1 MEAKRELSSVDLAAV
16 ARELSRHTGAR
27 LDKAYLYGNDLVR
40 LRLRDFDFGRLELLC
55 EIGDVKRVH
64 RADPD
69 RVPDAPG
76 RPPDFAMMLR
86 SRLANTELAAVE
98 QYEFDR
104 ILVFTFDGEEATHTL
119 IVELFGDGNVAV
131 VDPSGRVI
139 DSLRT
144 VRLKSR
150 TVVSG
155 AQYEHPASRVNPL
168 TVDRDGFAARMGDSD
183 TDVVRT
189 LATQLNLGGTWAEEL
204 CTRAGVEK
212 GLAIADAEEA
222 IFDAL
227 YAELESLSDTLA
239 SGDFQPRLYRAD
251 NDVVDVAPVPLEER
265 ATLEREAF
273 DEFQAALDAYFHALE
288 TTDDETADRPDFE
301 ERIAKYERMIDQQEA
316 AIEEFEEAAE
326 AERAKAEALYAR
338 YDLVDEVIRTV
349 RSARADDVPWEEI
362 DARLAEG
369 ADRGIEA
376 AEAVVDVDPA
386 EGLLDLELEG
396 HRVSIDPDMGVEK
409 NADQHYLEAKAIDE
423 KREGAAEALEESRA
437 ALAEV
442 EAEREAWTA
451 DDSDEAEEESEAGAP
466 TDWLSKP
473 SVPVRP
479 SEHWY
484 ERFRWFHTTE
494 DFLVIGGRNADQN
507 EELVKKYLE
516 AGDRFVHT
524 QAHGAPVTIIK
535 ATGPSESGAGIEI
548 PDASERQ
555 AARFAVSYSSVW
567 KDGRF
572 SGDAYAVDPDQ
583 VSKTPE
589 PGEYLAKGSF
599 AIRGDREYYRDVAVG
614 AAVGIQCEPYT
625 RVLGGPPE
633 AIDPVVET
641 ALAVEP
647 GRYAQG
653 DVAKRIYRRFR
664 QAFADESF
672 VRKIASPDEI
682 AKFLP
687 PGGSRIIDSD

>member
-104 ILVFTFDGEEATHTL
+104 ILKFTFDGEEATHTL

-131 VDPSGRVI
+131 VDASGRVI

-168 TVDRDGFAARMGDSD
+168 TVDSDRFAARMADSN

-212 GLAIADAEEA
+212 GLAIADADEA
-222 IFDAL
+222 VFDAL

-265 ATLEREAF
+265 ATLETEAF

-316 AIEEFEEAAE
+316 AIEEFEVAAE
-326 AERAKAEALYAR
+326 AERAKAEALYTR

-409 NADQHYLEAKAIDE
+409 NADRHYQEAKAIDE

-437 ALAEV
+437 AIAEV

-451 DDSDEAEEESEAGAP
+451 DDSDEGEEESEAGAP
-466 TDWLSKP
+466 TD
-473 SVPVRP
+473 
-479 SEHWY
+479 
-484 ERFRWFHTTE
+484 
-494 DFLVIGGRNADQN
+494 
-507 EELVKKYLE
+507 
-516 AGDRFVHT
+516 
-524 QAHGAPVTIIK
+524 
-535 ATGPSESGAGIEI
+535 
-548 PDASERQ
+548 
-555 AARFAVSYSSVW
+555 
-567 KDGRF
+567 
-572 SGDAYAVDPDQ
+572 
-583 VSKTPE
+583 
-589 PGEYLAKGSF
+589 
-599 AIRGDREYYRDVAVG
+599 
-614 AAVGIQCEPYT
+614 
-625 RVLGGPPE
+625 
-633 AIDPVVET
+633 
-641 ALAVEP
+641 
-647 GRYAQG
+647 
-653 DVAKRIYRRFR
+653 
-664 QAFADESF
+664 
-672 VRKIASPDEI
+672 
-682 AKFLP
+682 
-687 PGGSRIIDSD
+687 